1 MQEEVAIMLFAF
13 FGLGIPE
20 IIVLGLLC
28 VVPIFAVTV
37 VLVVLKMT
45 KKRPPPRDER
55 LFPDDD
61 RDPE

>member
-1 MQEEVAIMLFAF
+1 MLFAF

-37 VLVVLKMT
+37 VLVVLQMT

-55 LFPDDD
+55 SLPDDD
-61 RDPE
+61 PD